1 VNVKLLVLAAST
13 AVVFAAPAAAQSKD
27 VKKAAST
34 ITSADVAQRVRII
47 ADDSMM
53 GRDTPSPGLEM
64 TARYIASEFKRFGLK
79 PGGDS
84 GSWYQRFPLVQ
95 KQLLTAQSYVEFTQV
110 GGQGLIVLPYTTSV
124 RHWVGEASGKPVQA
138 GFVLV
143 GGQVSLD
150 QLPADSILKDRFLV
164 WVADWAM
171 VEKVGNGL
179 ITKAMQSGARGI
191 IAISNRDTTVIAREA
206 AAGARV
212 RVSRAED
219 GAAGGVP
226 LVLEVPEGAV
236 VAQYPD
242 AAQTFAQFRAAPQ
255 TVSQVLPDWEVSVVA
270 KDTILGTTSSPN
282 VVGIV
287 EGTDPVLKNEYIVFS
302 AHMDHIGITPGQP
315 DSINNGADDDGSGT
329 IGIVELAE
337 AFSRKG
343 AAPKRSLIFL
353 TVSGEE
359 KGLWGSEYFVTHP
372 PVPLSQVVADFN
384 IDMIGRNWKDT
395 IAVVGREHS
404 DLGQT
409 LDRVAARHRE
419 LRMTPVNDP
428 WPEERLYFRSDH
440 YNFAKQGVPILF
452 FTSGLHPD
460 YHAVS
465 DSPDRIDA
473 EKEARLLQLVY
484 YLGQEVGNGSTR
496 PAWVPASYQ
505 EIVKGQ

>member
-1 VNVKLLVLAAST
+1 VDVKRFLAAASAAVVLAAP
-13 AVVFAAPAAAQSKD
+13 VGAQSKD
-27 VKKAAST
+27 VKKAAGT
-34 ITSADVAQRVRII
+34 ITKADVARRIAII

-64 TARYIASEFKRFGLK
+64 TAQYIASEFRRFGLR

-84 GSWYQRFPLVQ
+84 GTWFQRFPLVL
-95 KQLLTAQSYVEFTQV
+95 KRRLAEQSYVEFTQV
-110 GGQGLIVLPYTTSV
+110 EGEGSIVLPYSTSV
-124 RHWVGEASGKPVQA
+124 RHWAGEPSGPVSGELVLLGGRIQAAELPSDSVLKGRMLVWIADTSMQQA
-138 GFVLV
+138 GGEIF
-143 GGQVSLD
+143 
-150 QLPADSILKDRFLV
+150 AR
-164 WVADWAM
+164 
-171 VEKVGNGL
+171 
-179 ITKAMQSGARGI
+179 AMQAGARGMI
-191 IAISNRDTTVIAREA
+191 VISNRDTADFAKLA
-206 AAGARV
+206 AAAASQVMVTRAGAGAR
-212 RVSRAED
+212 D
-219 GAAGGVP
+219 MP
-226 LVLEVPEGAV
+226 LALSVPEGAI
-236 VAQYPD
+236 VAQFPD

-255 TVSQVLPDWEVSVVA
+255 TISQVLPDWEVSVVV
-270 KDTILGTTSSPN
+270 KDTVLGAASSPN

-287 EGTDPVLKNEYIVFS
+287 EGTDPKLKHEYIVFS
-302 AHMDHIGITPGQP
+302 AHMDHIGITPGRA
-315 DSINNGADDDGSGT
+315 DSINNGADDDASGT

-359 KGLWGSEYFVTHP
+359 KGLWGSEHFVNQP
-372 PVPLSQVVADFN
+372 PVPLTQIIAN
-384 IDMIGRNWKDT
+384 INVDMIGRNWTDT

-428 WPEERLYFRSDH
+428 WPEERIFYRSDH
-440 YNFAKQGVPILF
+440 YNFAKKGVPILF

-465 DSPDRIDA
+465 DAPDKIDA
-473 EKEARLLQLVY
+473 EKEARLLQLVF
-484 YLGQEVGNGSTR
+484 YLGQEVGNGAAR

-505 EIVKGQ
+505 EIVKGE

>member
-1 VNVKLLVLAAST
+1 
-13 AVVFAAPAAAQSKD
+13 
-27 VKKAAST
+27 
-34 ITSADVAQRVRII
+34 
-47 ADDSMM
+47 
-53 GRDTPSPGLEM
+53 M
-64 TARYIASEFKRFGLK
+64 TAQYIASEFRRFGSGPAGTAA
-79 PGGDS
+79 PGSSDS
-84 GSWYQRFPLVQ
+84 RWCETA
-95 KQLLTAQSYVEFTQV
+95 LLTAQSYVEF
-110 GGQGLIVLPYTTSV
+110 GPGRGPGLIVLPYATSV
-124 RHWVGEASGKPVQA
+124 RHWAGEASGVPLQA

-150 QLPADSILKDRFLV
+150 QLPADSVLRGRFLV

-171 VEKVGNGL
+171 VPKVGNGL

-191 IAISNRDTTVIAREA
+191 IAISNRDSMVIAREA

-212 RVSRAED
+212 QVSRAT
-219 GAAGGVP
+219 AGTGGGIP
-226 LVLEVPEGAV
+226 LVLEVPEGAI
-236 VAQYPD
+236 VAQFPD

-255 TVSQVLPDWEVSVVA
+255 TISQVLPDWEVSVVV
-270 KDTILGTTSSPN
+270 KDTVLGTASSPN

-287 EGTDPVLKNEYIVFS
+287 EGTDPQLKHEYIVFS
-302 AHMDHIGITPGQP
+302 AHMDHIGITPGQA
-315 DSINNGADDDGSGT
+315 DSINNGADDDASGT

-359 KGLWGSEYFVTHP
+359 KGLWGSEHFVHQP
-372 PVPLSQVVADFN
+372 PVPLTQIIAN
-384 IDMIGRNWKDT
+384 INVDMIGRNWTDT

-409 LDRVAARHRE
+409 LDRVVARHRE

-428 WPEERLYFRSDH
+428 WPEERIFYRSDH

-460 YHAVS
+460 YHAAS
-465 DSPDRIDA
+465 DAPDKIDA
-473 EKEARLLQLVY
+473 EKEARLLRLVF
-484 YLGQEVGNGSTR
+484 YLGQEVGNGAAR
-496 PAWVPASYQ
+496 PAWVPAS
-505 EIVKGQ
+505 